1 MEFLPADYV
10 VGGLVIVMAVLGL
23 FRGVSGTLAFFV
35 AAACAVVTASF
46 GWPFSESFTPV
57 LWQRGAA
64 TLVATLL
71 SFGIVR
77 CVVRKLVNGLLAQP
91 TDAILGCLLGAAMG
105 SLVIVGW
112 AQSGYHL
119 EYSNL
124 ATRVAEAMGAEA
136 GSSQISNQNNEEQ
149 Q

>member
-1 MEFLPADYV
+1 MEFQPADYV
-10 VGGLVIVMAVLGL
+10 VGGLVIVMAGLGL
-23 FRGVSGTLAFFV
+23 FRGASGTLAFFV
-35 AAACAVVTASF
+35 AAACAVTTASF
-46 GWPFSESFTPV
+46 GWPFSESFTSV

-77 CVVRKLVNGLLAQP
+77 AIVRKLVNGLLAQP

-105 SLVIVGW
+105 ALVIVGW

-124 ATRVAEAMGAEA
+124 ATRVAEAMGADA
-136 GSSQISNQNNEEQ
+136 GSSQIFSQNYEEQ

>member
-1 MEFLPADYV
+1 
-10 VGGLVIVMAVLGL
+10 MAMLGL

-35 AAACAVVTASF
+35 AAACAVMTASF
-46 GWPFSESFTPV
+46 GWPFSESLTPV
-57 LWQRGAA
+57 LWQRGVG
-64 TLVATLL
+64 TLVATLIC
-71 SFGIVR
+71 FGIVR
-77 CVVRKLVNGLLAQP
+77 CIVRKLVNGLLAQP

-136 GSSQISNQNNEEQ
+136 GSSQVFNPNSKEQ

>member
-1 MEFLPADYV
+1 M
-10 VGGLVIVMAVLGL
+10 IVMAALGL

-35 AAACAVVTASF
+35 AAACAVATASF
-46 GWPFSESFTPV
+46 GWPFSESLTPV
-57 LWQRGAA
+57 LWQRGAG
-64 TLVATLL
+64 TLVVTLL

-77 CVVRKLVNGLLAQP
+77 CIVRKLVNGLLAQP

-105 SLVIVGW
+105 ALVIVGW
-112 AQSGYHL
+112 AESGYHL

-136 GSSQISNQNNEEQ
+136 GSSQILNQNSEEQ
-149 Q
+149 P